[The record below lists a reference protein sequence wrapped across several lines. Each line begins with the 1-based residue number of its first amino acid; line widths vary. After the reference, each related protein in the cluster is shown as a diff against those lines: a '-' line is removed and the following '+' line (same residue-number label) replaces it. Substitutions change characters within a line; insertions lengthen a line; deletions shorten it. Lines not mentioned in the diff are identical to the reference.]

1 MTKEISV
8 IPPEK
13 ELAEYKEKAS
23 TVQQAA
29 NNYAIATK
37 GDFDAG
43 ADLLHQV
50 KETKNFLTSRKE
62 EITRPLM
69 NALASVR
76 DFFKPFESAY
86 AEAEKTI
93 KAKMLAYQVAE
104 EERIEKEK
112 ERIAKRIDKGTMKAE
127 TAINKLE
134 NLGSA
139 NTAASGAVG
148 KVTTRTLTKI
158 RIINETLIPR
168 EYMSPNL
175 PLITEAILRKGVEI
189 QGVEKYTEKV
199 IAGR

>member
-1 MTKEISV
+1 M
-8 IPPEK
+8 
-13 ELAEYKEKAS
+13 
-23 TVQQAA
+23 
-29 NNYAIATK
+29 
-37 GDFDAG
+37 
-43 ADLLHQV
+43 
-50 KETKNFLTSRKE
+50 
-62 EITRPLM
+62 
-69 NALASVR
+69 
-76 DFFKPFESAY
+76 
-86 AEAEKTI
+86 
-93 KAKMLAYQVAE
+93 AE